1 MESLKLLTTSEVAE
15 LLRIKSTTLAIWRVR
30 GIGPSY
36 HKIGRRVVYSESD
49 VTSWLDSQKHLSFD
63 MCSNH

>member
-15 LLRIKSTTLAIWRVR
+15 LLRIKPTTLAIWRVR
-30 GIGPSY
+30 GIGPNY
-36 HKIGRRVVYSESD
+36 HKIGRRVAYSEID
-49 VTSWLDSQKHLSFD
+49 VFSWLDSQKHLSFD

>member
-1 MESLKLLTTSEVAE
+1 MEKTQLLVSAEVAK
-15 LLRIKSTTLAIWRVR
+15 LLRIKTNTLAIWRVR
-30 GIGPSY
+30 GVGPSY

-63 MCSNH
+63 VCSNR